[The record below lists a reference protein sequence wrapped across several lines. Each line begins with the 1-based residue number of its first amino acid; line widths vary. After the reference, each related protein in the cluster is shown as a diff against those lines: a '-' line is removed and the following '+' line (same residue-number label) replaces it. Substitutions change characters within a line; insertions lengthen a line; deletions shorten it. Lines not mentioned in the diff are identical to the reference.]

1 MVGFQGWWRE
11 VRLAEADVGLAAG
24 LAELAD
30 AVRQREQALVDVPAF
45 APLQLAE
52 EVFSRLCSQA
62 TAHVLTR
69 CYRLIRMRTNSS
81 RQLPILGVRSESRN
95 PRVRGVDRTK
105 VPISTRLD
113 NGQAQKPPIQTESQQ
128 PTQFQYSETT

>member
-45 APLQLAE
+45 APLQLADA
-52 EVFSRLCSQA
+52 VFSRLCSQA

-69 CYRLIRMRTNSS
+69 CYMQSYPYAD
-81 RQLPILGVRSESRN
+81 QLLAAAAYSGSTVRIPEPASAGRR
-95 PRVRGVDRTK
+95 PDKGAD
-105 VPISTRLD
+105 LD
-113 NGQAQKPPIQTESQQ
+113 TAG
-128 PTQFQYSETT
+128 